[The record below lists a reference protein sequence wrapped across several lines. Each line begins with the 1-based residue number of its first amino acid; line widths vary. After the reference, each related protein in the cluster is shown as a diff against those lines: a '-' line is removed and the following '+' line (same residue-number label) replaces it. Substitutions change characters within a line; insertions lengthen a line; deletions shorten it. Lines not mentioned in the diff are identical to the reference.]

1 MSATVKC
8 IRKEQGVLLFF
19 FWIKVCP
26 ADLKLNH
33 LVCISIPSG
42 LNNFSQLMNERF
54 AAISGLR
61 ALWCRERH
69 KGNFSAAE
77 SSTT

>member
-8 IRKEQGVLLFF
+8 IRKEQGVLFF
-19 FWIKVCP
+19 LFWIKVCS

-61 ALWCRERH
+61 ALCRERH